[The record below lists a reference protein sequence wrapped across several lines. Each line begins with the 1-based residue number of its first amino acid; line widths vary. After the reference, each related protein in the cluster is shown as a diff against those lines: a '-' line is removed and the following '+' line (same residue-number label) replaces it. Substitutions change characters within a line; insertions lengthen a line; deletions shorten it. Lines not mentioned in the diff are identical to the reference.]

1 MSHPMLH
8 AAAESFDV
16 HAHPGAATDSRVGC
30 KSLAVYSPLR
40 VTVLLFADG
49 QKRLC
54 LVCAPVYCDSFPF
67 TNLLRKRLE
76 ETAGLK
82 RDQVAVFSS
91 HNHSCV
97 MMSDTWPF
105 PDGFPQEGV
114 TLREDQL
121 TAE

>member
-1 MSHPMLH
+1 MLR
-8 AAAESFDV
+8 AAAESFDIHP
-16 HAHPGAATDSRVGC
+16 HAGAATDSLVGS
-30 KSLAVYSPLR
+30 KSLEVYSPLR
-40 VTVLLFADG
+40 VTVLLLADDV
-49 QKRLC
+49 KRLC
-54 LVCAPVYCDSFPF
+54 FVSAPVYCDSFPF

-76 ETAGLK
+76 ETVGL
-82 RDQVAVFSS
+82 RREQVAVFSS

-121 TAE
+121 TAEGR